1 MSTGTQPV
9 SRGARVGTWVL
20 SAGARGIRHL
30 LCGVKTR
37 IWARR
42 LPWGRY
48 THRPGAG
55 AHPLGNNAGS
65 TDRAEAE
72 RRGPPTPPSLRPLA
86 AEDFLASVSGT
97 GPVPSQPALSGSP
110 RTLVHSSERSWRG
123 AYEGLT
129 GPGLS
134 RCT

>member
-72 RRGPPTPPSLRPLA
+72 RRGPPTPPHCAPWRQRIFYPRCQGRALFPASPLSLAHR
-86 AEDFLASVSGT
+86 
-97 GPVPSQPALSGSP
+97 GP
-110 RTLVHSSERSWRG
+110 LVHSSERSWRG